1 METALLEV
9 GLVAFLYDGTILDTL
24 QITIAPEVWNR
35 HNRTFTGETIQWIIE
50 TCSINPNYNCLS
62 YETLIEKIDWF
73 FSINNGDNTRVW
85 TKGHMDLEVLKD
97 LYETLN
103 KSLPWQYWQPR
114 DLRTVMDLVHVP
126 TSKTTQNS
134 HVAVEDAIAQ
144 VQELCEAMA
153 VLNASNM

>member
-1 METALLEV
+1 MNSQMTHIMVDIETLGRRNDAAIREV

-97 LYETLN
+97 
-103 KSLPWQYWQPR
+103 
-114 DLRTVMDLVHVP
+114 
-126 TSKTTQNS
+126 
-134 HVAVEDAIAQ
+134 
-144 VQELCEAMA
+144 
-153 VLNASNM
+153 